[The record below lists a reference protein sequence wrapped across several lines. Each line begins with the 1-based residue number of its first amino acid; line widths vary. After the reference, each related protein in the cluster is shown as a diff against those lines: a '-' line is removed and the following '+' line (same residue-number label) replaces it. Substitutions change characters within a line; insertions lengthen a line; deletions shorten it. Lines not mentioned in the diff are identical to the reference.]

1 MRTSVWIALALLTV
15 TLAAGLVT
23 QGAMQGISERY
34 ISAAQELRSMT
45 AHEEW
50 QRARETTQ
58 AYLED
63 WRSLEPTLQMLI
75 NHDDTDDVTLSLVLL
90 EAAIEARDIA
100 GCLTACA
107 QLEEN
112 AQHLYHRDAFTLG
125 NVL

>member
-58 AYLED
+58 VYLED

-90 EAAIEARDIA
+90 EAAIEAQDMA